1 VASSDR
7 GILPINT
14 LNMDTTPSAPDV
26 QTFRGRSLEDVLP
39 QVREA
44 LGPDAIVLRRREGL
58 KGGVGGF
65 FQRPFVEVEARR
77 PLENERDG
85 MPRNDRATAEGLA
98 SPAIQALVD
107 QASPFADALS
117 RAQGDS
123 GVRAQEV
130 LLAAARGSLGA
141 EPQPDFEPQRDF
153 EPEPGPA
160 PAGLYGPQPN
170 IVALQEPAKPEPA
183 AEPEPAAKPE
193 PEPVVERPRARS
205 REIAKVE
212 IPDEAP
218 PVATA
223 HEAALVANGLSPALA
238 SDVVGEAVAHGLPF
252 SDSRNIK
259 KLIRTV
265 LARRIAALADLGPA
279 TRSLAFVGAGGA
291 GKSQAIRHLATAY
304 AAADAQVLV
313 IALRTPDGGS
323 DLASRLEPTGIA
335 VFAAA
340 DAEQANRRIARGD
353 ATLVLVDT
361 PPAGPGERDVVSALA
376 GDLTA
381 LDVGE
386 VHLTLPATMSAAAAD
401 EQAEALAPLSPT
413 HVAMTHTDQTA
424 RPGAVVEL
432 AITSRRPV
440 SYLSTR
446 DRVEPADP
454 ADLAQRLLP

>member
-1 VASSDR
+1 
-7 GILPINT
+7 
-14 LNMDTTPSAPDV
+14 MDTTTSAPDV
-26 QTFRGRSLEDVLP
+26 QTFRGRSLEEVLP

-58 KGGVGGF
+58 AGGVGGF

-77 PLENERDG
+77 PLEEEREG

-117 RAQGDS
+117 RAQGDA
-123 GVRAQEV
+123 GVSAQEV

-141 EPQPDFEPQRDF
+141 EPQPAPEPAPEHRF
-153 EPEPGPA
+153 EPEPEPEPA

-170 IVALQEPAKPEPA
+170 IVAMEEPAPQ
-183 AEPEPAAKPE
+183 PE
-193 PEPVVERPRARS
+193 PEPVVERPRATA
-205 REIAKVE
+205 REITKVE

-252 SDSRNIK
+252 SDSRSIK
-259 KLIRTV
+259 KLIRSV
-265 LARRIAALADLGPA
+265 LARRIATLADLGPA

-323 DLASRLEPTGIA
+323 DLASRLEPAGIT

-353 ATLVLVDT
+353 AALVLIDT
-361 PPAGPGERDVVSALA
+361 PPAGPGEREVVSALA
-376 GDLTA
+376 ADLTA
-381 LDVGE
+381 LDIGE

-432 AITSRRPV
+432 AITSRRPL

-446 DRVEPADP
+446 DRVEPAD
-454 ADLAQRLLP
+454 AAELAQRLLP

>member
-1 VASSDR
+1 
-7 GILPINT
+7 
-14 LNMDTTPSAPDV
+14 MDTTTSAPDV
-26 QTFRGRSLEDVLP
+26 QTFRGRSLEEVLP

-58 KGGVGGF
+58 AGGVGGF

-77 PLENERDG
+77 PLEDERQG
-85 MPRNDRATAEGLA
+85 IARNDRATAEGLA

-117 RAQGDS
+117 RAQGDA
-123 GVRAQEV
+123 GVSAQEV

-141 EPQPDFEPQRDF
+141 EPQP
-153 EPEPGPA
+153 EPEPAPEPRFEPDPEPAPA

-170 IVALQEPAKPEPA
+170 IVAREEPAPEPD
-183 AEPEPAAKPE
+183 
-193 PEPVVERPRARS
+193 PEPVVERPRAAA
-205 REIAKVE
+205 REITKVE

-252 SDSRNIK
+252 SDSRSIK
-259 KLIRTV
+259 KLIRSV
-265 LARRIAALADLGPA
+265 LARRIATLADLGPA

-323 DLASRLEPTGIA
+323 DLAARLEPAGIA

-353 ATLVLVDT
+353 ATLVLIDT
-361 PPAGPGERDVVSALA
+361 PPAGPGEREVVSALA
-376 GDLTA
+376 ADLTA
-381 LDVGE
+381 LDIGE

-446 DRVEPADP
+446 DRVEPAD
-454 ADLAQRLLP
+454 AAELAQRLLP

>member
-1 VASSDR
+1 
-7 GILPINT
+7 
-14 LNMDTTPSAPDV
+14 MDTTISAPDV
-26 QTFRGRSLEDVLP
+26 QTFRGRSLEEVLP

-58 KGGVGGF
+58 TGGVGGF

-77 PLENERDG
+77 PLEDELEG

-117 RAQGDS
+117 RAQGDA
-123 GVRAQEV
+123 GVSAQEV

-141 EPQPDFEPQRDF
+141 DRDAEPAHRP
-153 EPEPGPA
+153 EPEPEFEPA

-170 IVALQEPAKPEPA
+170 IVAMPEPA
-183 AEPEPAAKPE
+183 ATPE
-193 PEPVVERPRARS
+193 PEPIVERPRAGA
-205 REIAKVE
+205 REITKVE

-252 SDSRNIK
+252 SDSRSIK

-265 LARRIAALADLGPA
+265 LARRIATLADLGPA

-323 DLASRLEPTGIA
+323 DLASRLEPSGIT

-340 DAEQANRRIARGD
+340 DAQQANRRIGRGD

-376 GDLTA
+376 ADLTA
-381 LDVGE
+381 LDIGE

>member
-1 VASSDR
+1 
-7 GILPINT
+7 
-14 LNMDTTPSAPDV
+14 MDTTTSAPDV

-77 PLENERDG
+77 PLENERYG

-98 SPAIQALVD
+98 SSAIQALVD

-117 RAQGDS
+117 RAQGDA
-123 GVRAQEV
+123 GVSAQEV

-141 EPQPDFEPQRDF
+141 EPQAEFEPQPR
-153 EPEPGPA
+153 PERERKPEAEPA

-170 IVALQEPAKPEPA
+170 IVAMQEPAATPEP
-183 AEPEPAAKPE
+183 ESE
-193 PEPVVERPRARS
+193 PEPVARPRAGA
-205 REIAKVE
+205 REITKVE

-223 HEAALVANGLSPALA
+223 HEAALVVNGLSPALA

-265 LARRIAALADLGPA
+265 LARRIGTLADLGPA

-323 DLASRLEPTGIA
+323 DLASRLEPLGIS
-335 VFAAA
+335 VVAAA

-386 VHLTLPATMSAAAAD
+386 VHLPLPATMSAAAAD